1 MSVLFRKLALG
12 GGGVKGILHIGALQE
27 LAKHQPLY
35 FPDGVYGTS
44 IGSIMATYVA
54 FGLPLDNIIP
64 LVKKYLVYEKIIP
77 KPDMTQITNCFSAK
91 GMFNMN
97 LFETTLKE
105 MFLEAGLNIEGK
117 TLNDAKMPLYIVS
130 SNITKR
136 IPSVISGNVPLIT
149 ALKCSCCLPAVFRP
163 QELYGSL
170 YIDGDLFSPCI
181 SNVVDMDES
190 TLVLSLL
197 KQNGDAMNPKN
208 IDKISPFDYVGN
220 IYLMVMSEFYKSQQ
234 KEGILHL
241 KYPGLYSTSKIEDLD
256 LNAILN
262 YSAESLRTFLAE
274 RRREKGTE

>member
-27 LAKHQPLY
+27 LSKIQPLY
-35 FPDGVYGTS
+35 FPDGVYGSS
-44 IGSIMATYVA
+44 IGSIVATYVA
-54 FGLPLDNIIP
+54 FELPLNNIIP
-64 LVKKYLVYEKIIP
+64 LIKKYLTYEKIVP
-77 KPDMTQITNCFSAK
+77 KPDMSHISNCFSAK
-91 GMFNMN
+91 GMFSMD
-97 LFETTLKE
+97 LFEKTLKE

-117 TLNDAKMPLYIVS
+117 KLNDAKMPLHIIS

-170 YIDGDLFSPCI
+170 YIDGDLFSPCV
-181 SNVVDMDES
+181 SNVVEMNDQ
-190 TLVLSLL
+190 TLIISLL
-197 KQNGDAMNPKN
+197 KQNGDSMTPKN

-220 IYLMVMSEFYKSQQ
+220 LYLMVMTEFYRAQQ
-234 KEGILHL
+234 KPGILHL
-241 KYPGLYSTSKIEDLD
+241 KYPGLFSTSKIEDLD

-262 YSAESLRTFLAE
+262 YSGESLRTFISE
-274 RRREKGTE
+274 RRFEKCTE

>member
-27 LAKHQPLY
+27 LSKYQPLY

-44 IGSIMATYVA
+44 IGSIVATYVA
-54 FGLPLDNIIP
+54 FELPLDNIMP
-64 LVKKYLVYEKIIP
+64 LVKKYLIYEKIVP

-91 GMFNMN
+91 GMFNMD
-97 LFETTLKE
+97 LFEKTLKE
-105 MFLEAGLNIEGK
+105 MFLEVGLNIEGK
-117 TLNDAKMPLYIVS
+117 TLNDAKMPLHIVS

-181 SNVVDMDES
+181 SNVVDINDS

-197 KQNGDAMNPKN
+197 KQNGESMTPKN

-220 IYLMVMSEFYKSQQ
+220 IYLMVMTEFYKAQQ

-256 LNAILN
+256 IPAIIN
-262 YSAESLRTFLAE
+262 YSAESLRTFITE
-274 RRREKGTE
+274 RRFEKRTK